1 MRIAETLG
9 EVIAVEDPEG
19 RGKLNK
25 FLWVRVWI
33 DVTKPLKKGFFLK
46 RVNEE
51 DLWVKFTYER
61 LPAYCYGCGR
71 IGHMMNDCSDSDDV
85 WKQHKGSDKNLRAEI
100 SWLDTIQYGEKQ
112 LEKLVY
118 PRDLKRNPNMAD
130 DRDGLCDGG
139 ACQTQR
145 ESRGDEARGN
155 TLCTEEVVHEN
166 VGNRVVQLESVQVSR
181 PEEAL
186 LVQRIKMTAG
196 LLDEVEQWKYQ
207 SVEDMSQV
215 SGLGLGLT
223 KSGPNTTTSQY
234 FVEDPNSPR
243 SGPLMIEGLGLDNPL
258 GQSPIKDAGQF
269 QAEVG
274 QKKRA
279 LLIGWEEQNAKKG
292 GSISTEI
299 TIPSQC
305 SVAQRGRINSR
316 NGSCRGGRG
325 SRGHPR
331 KNPYTLPNLS
341 DQGLIEVQVE
351 HSSEL
356 SPNSVD
362 NCWLNDDVLFE
373 GDPKVGAESRA
384 PVAGPE
390 QPRTQW

>member
-1 MRIAETLG
+1 MEI
-9 EVIAVEDPEG
+9 PK
-19 RGKLNK
+19 RGGHESS
-25 FLWVRVWI
+25 LW
-33 DVTKPLKKGFFLK
+33 
-46 RVNEE
+46 
-51 DLWVKFTYER
+51 
-61 LPAYCYGCGR
+61 A
-71 IGHMMNDCSDSDDV
+71 
-85 WKQHKGSDKNLRAEI
+85 GS
-100 SWLDTIQYGEKQ
+100 
-112 LEKLVY
+112 
-118 PRDLKRNPNMAD
+118 
-130 DRDGLCDGG
+130 
-139 ACQTQR
+139 
-145 ESRGDEARGN
+145 
-155 TLCTEEVVHEN
+155 
-166 VGNRVVQLESVQVSR
+166 
-181 PEEAL
+181 
-186 LVQRIKMTAG
+186 
-196 LLDEVEQWKYQ
+196 
-207 SVEDMSQV
+207 
-215 SGLGLGLT
+215 LGLGLT

-234 FVEDPNSPR
+234 FVEDPDSPKN
-243 SGPLMIEGLGLDNPL
+243 GPLMIEGLGLDNPL

-279 LLIGWEEQNAKKG
+279 LLIGWEEQNAKTG

-316 NGSCRGGRG
+316 NGSRRGGRG
-325 SRGHPR
+325 SRGRPR

>member
-61 LPAYCYGCGR
+61 LSAYCYGCGR
-71 IGHMMNDCSDSDDV
+71 IGHTMNDCSDSDDV
-85 WKQHKGSDKNLRAEI
+85 WKQHKGSDENLRAEI
-100 SWLDTIQYGEKQ
+100 SWLDTIQYGDKQ

-139 ACQTQR
+139 ACQTQP
-145 ESRGDEARGN
+145 ESHGDEARGN

-234 FVEDPNSPR
+234 FVEDPDSPR

-325 SRGHPR
+325 SRGRPR